1 MTHLCPDCKKRY
13 IEHDEFICDEC
24 WRYMNSDYFFL
35 EDDYAVDDSIR
46 ESVDTHE

>member
-1 MTHLCPDCKKRY
+1 MTHLCPDCKVNY
-13 IEHDEFICDEC
+13 IGHDEFICDEC
-24 WRYMNSDYFFL
+24 WHYMNTSYPFL